1 MSEVKNFNTSK
12 DITISDLFFKLD
24 KYLIGDI
31 KAILNAR
38 HEDGSG
44 VGYPCLMTIL
54 SGMELL
60 GFLLCGNKKSA
71 FTTCWEELAKTNNKY
86 KSDSLRNVFRQTIR
100 NGIAHN
106 YLAKSGVYVHYSS
119 PEKHLHKVIDNGVSG
134 LCISCEQFFNDF
146 LVIYQ
151 NTKEYLIQY
160 PEKAYLDNL
169 VKDLRSGQKYVDKYL
184 NSLSFKNIDRG
195 TTLTKKDLYG
205 VSGFESEDGETIDS
219 RYISA

>member
-1 MSEVKNFNTSK
+1 MPEVKNFSTSV
-12 DITISDLFFKLD
+12 DITISDLFSKLD
-24 KYLIGDI
+24 TYLIEDI
-31 KAILNAR
+31 KAMLKAR

-60 GFLLCGNKKSA
+60 GFLLCGNKGCA
-71 FTTCWEELAKTNNKY
+71 FKACWKELEKTNNKY
-86 KSDSLRNVFRQTIR
+86 KSDLLREVFRKTIR

-119 PEKHLHKVIDNGVSG
+119 TEKHLYRVKDNGVSG

-146 LVIYQ
+146 LVIYE
-151 NTKEYLIQY
+151 NIKEYLIQY
-160 PEKAYLDNL
+160 PKKAYLNEL

-184 NSLSFKNIDRG
+184 NSLSPKNINIRR
-195 TTLTKKDLYG
+195 TLTKKNLYG
-205 VSGFESEDGETIDS
+205 ASGFGSEDGETMDS
-219 RYISA
+219 KYMSV